1 MCFIEV
7 TFNIGWLDLLVPP
20 EDAGLVLLELPG
32 DVDEA
37 DEELVVPVIW
47 TS

>member
-7 TFNIGWLDLLVPP
+7 TFNVGWLELLMPP
-20 EDAGLVLLELPG
+20 DDAGLVLLELLG

-37 DEELVVPVIW
+37 DEELVLPVI
-47 TS
+47 